1 MPESPK
7 SSIIGKLALITDAFC
22 DPWERSKKYR
32 STRICIMT
40 VFTDDGDCAESV
52 PTAGDDEEHGQTDAE
67 P

>member
-1 MPESPK
+1 MN
-7 SSIIGKLALITDAFC
+7 
-22 DPWERSKKYR
+22 
-32 STRICIMT
+32 